1 MITVLFIV
9 GTSFPSGSASS
20 SRALNLVRLLKS
32 VGCKVHVIAD
42 HISNTKQNLDVCSF
56 ERIENKPNKPVGVL
70 SFEKAKE
77 YCKKNKVDI
86 VLMNAKSDRFNLFAN
101 YCNMNNIKL
110 IVENCEWYDYSNYKL
125 GKKDPDFLLNEEMLN
140 NGFRKAD
147 GFISISRLLHN
158 YNIGLKKLSIRI
170 PTILD
175 VKNTIARIEPNK
187 GKIKL
192 IYTGRP
198 GKSKELLLPIIQA
211 LLSEPKFYNNIEF
224 HIYGP
229 DLLHVLYNINFKILT
244 LFQARKCVHIHG
256 FVKQEEIL
264 SLIRNADYQIF
275 LRPDRKSSNAGF
287 PTKLAESM
295 SVGTPVITND
305 TGDISLYLKDS
316 INGFMLNDNTAE
328 DVAAVCSKIMKISFD
343 ERKHQRCACKK
354 TSEDSFDYRI
364 YKDSILKLLKKI
376 TNM

>member
-32 VGCKVHVIAD
+32 VGCRVHVIAD

-56 ERIENKPNKPVGVL
+56 EGIENKPNKPVGVL

-125 GKKDPDFLLNEEMLN
+125 GKKDLDFLLNEEMLN

-229 DLLHVLYNINFKILT
+229 DLLHVLYNIDFKILT
-244 LFQARKCVHIHG
+244 LFRARRCVHIHG
-256 FVKQEEIL
+256 LVKQEEIL

-295 SVGTPVITND
+295 SVGTPVITNN
-305 TGDISLYLKDS
+305 TGDISLYLKDG

-364 YKDSILKLLKKI
+364 YKDSILKLLEKI